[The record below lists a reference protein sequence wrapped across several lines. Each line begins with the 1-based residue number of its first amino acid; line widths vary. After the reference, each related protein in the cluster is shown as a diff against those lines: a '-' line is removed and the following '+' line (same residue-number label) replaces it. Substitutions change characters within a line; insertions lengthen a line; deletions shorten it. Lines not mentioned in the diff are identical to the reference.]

1 MTERLTVYMPKDV
14 LTAVRHAATD
24 QDEFLSDFMT
34 KAALAYLRS
43 GGDAEPV
50 PRDDTTVP
58 AATKVRAATRTL
70 IDRLRSAGPEG
81 MKVHDLRYDRGGGT
95 LTATD
100 AAIAALAEAALLRR
114 VGHRWVLVAANEP
127 S

>member
-1 MTERLTVYMPKDV
+1 MTERLTVYLPKDV
-14 LTAVRHAATD
+14 LTAIRHAAID

-34 KAALAYLRS
+34 KAALAYLKS
-43 GGDAEPV
+43 GGNADPV

-58 AATKVRAATRTL
+58 AAAKVRAATRTL
-70 IDRLRSAGPEG
+70 IDRLRQAGSEG

-95 LTATD
+95 LSATD

-114 VGHRWVLVAANEP
+114 VGHRWVLVDASGP